1 MIAIINTINSV
12 VVRGKAIVIQFIWNL
27 IDTLWEARDTNWE
40 DE

>member
-12 VVRGKAIVIQFIWNL
+12 VVRGKEIVIQFIWNL